1 MFTITVINNDNTE
14 KVLSF
19 SDFARKVVIAKYN
32 QLVSQG
38 DIQDFIVSGTH

>member
-19 SDFARKVVIAKYN
+19 ADFSRKTVIAKYN

-38 DIQDFIVSGTH
+38 DIQDFLVSGTH

>member
-1 MFTITVINNDNTE
+1 MFTIKVKTNNNTE

-19 SDFARKVVIAKYN
+19 SDFSRQVVIAKYN

-38 DIQDFIVSGTH
+38 DILDFSVGGN

>member
-1 MFTITVINNDNTE
+1 MFTIKVITNNNTE

-19 SDFARKVVIAKYN
+19 SDFSRQVVIAKYN

-38 DIQDFIVSGTH
+38 DILDFSVGGN